1 MNEPKR
7 QPKPPRRGRGG
18 GRNGLR
24 LSGGARA
31 VVGGLAAL
39 PLLGLTV
46 ASGVYSVSVYHLLRA
61 HLVPIAESELT
72 RQFKHEV
79 RIGQADFSRRGAL
92 VLTDIAVSNK
102 ATFQAGHGESVLTA
116 RRLTV
121 DYSLHDLL
129 FDSGNAAHAIGDI
142 TVDQPSLLIE
152 RLSKTQFNF
161 SDLIQKKSPKPQKLF
176 QGRLIV
182 HGGLLRFRDY
192 LAPAGVG
199 TRPALN
205 TLAGVEA
212 TVDFGAVRNVY
223 FVAQGRGDGRRLAT
237 LHLDGA
243 ASREVA
249 GRFRGHVA
257 ATDADAAYWTAYF
270 ADTRKTPQVRI
281 VAGRLDADVVLSALN
296 KSKPPGVPLDLAGS
310 VAVRGVGLDLT
321 DPRLRRLPLRALTG
335 TASFTGAGVSL
346 NARAL
351 LAGQPL
357 TASGTVF
364 DFVHPQ
370 VALALASPR
379 LDALRLARAVP
390 GVSLPPGLSAG
401 MLAVS
406 ARVTGAVA
414 APTVT
419 ANVSAPALGY
429 GGNRVTSL
437 LLSAVYAGKILS
449 VPAASF
455 RINGAGRA
463 SVRATLDLSR
473 AKPAV
478 LLAGDVRDVDLAAL
492 RLPPSA
498 ATQGLNLG
506 GLADAQFLVDNA
518 GRPLSVV
525 ADVSGRGLR
534 ARQTTLQTASG
545 RVSWTQGGPVTVT
558 RLTARSPSGVL
569 VVSGMAPVGAGRW
582 NLTVRAVGLDLGGL
596 LRPYSKLALGGRAAF
611 DGTVTGP
618 ARSPQ
623 VSGGVRLAA
632 PRYGRYSADL
642 VTGHV
647 TASRDGVR
655 LQDVVARRFPT
666 AIAIDG
672 SVTQLATQN
681 PALDLRVALSQGDVA
696 DFLRLAEQASA
707 PSPKTAK
714 RLAASLPNLTGVA
727 QGAFRVSGRVK
738 SPVVSGHAL
747 VMDATVGDYRVDRA
761 AADLSFQN
769 NTLHIAN
776 ARIASGAATLTA
788 SGSLIPSGAVSAA
801 FTASGLDLTRFHALL
816 DPYADVTGTVSLSGS
831 FAGTPQAPRVV
842 LKALDVPDLVVN
854 RQTFAP
860 FTLAGRYADGV
871 LTQTGGPLRLVVRV
885 PSDYAA
891 EKGRTVEYDL
901 SALRLS
907 LPAPGHP
914 NRAGT
919 ISAQGAIPE
928 VSPESLSHVF
938 ATVRATP
945 WARTAT
951 GKAFLA
957 RLAALPQPISGTFAL
972 PRVVVSGTLA
982 APQVRAD
989 LSAQSLVL
997 GETRVAGLRAALD
1010 VQGGARPGGSVQA
1023 SATDLLAGGVP
1034 VGVLTADASY
1044 ESRPVGGKLHRVVTV
1059 RQLRATSARAFL
1071 NLTTTADLDGD
1082 AVADLDASNVPL
1094 ALLETAVPSAAPI
1107 LRALP
1112 REISDLSLDA
1122 SGPIRATKPGGPL
1135 HVPNL
1140 VGSISLSNP
1149 ETPPAPPPPPT
1160 DSGKGKK
1167 GKKSK
1172 KSDKKAPD
1180 APDGIAPDLAA
1191 PVYALDRIRSGTIT
1205 LASASP
1211 DAPKVLTV
1219 TDLAAFKGGRVV
1231 ATLSGTL
1238 PVFLPGTERALLP
1251 DQDLHASLLVQ
1262 DLSALAAFAPGALDP
1277 KKTGG
1282 QLKVSASYGSGQVS
1296 GLVTLLDGSVGA
1308 VGFDTAVNK
1317 INGVVVVGGNRATV
1331 QSLAGRS
1338 SKGGGFALS
1347 GGVALD
1353 GDNRV
1358 DLHFSAKDLTV
1369 DENSRQSALFQ
1380 KFGSGLKAKIN
1391 GMLAA
1396 VGPLLTP
1403 RVSTPAGQPVVIS
1416 DAVGTLP
1423 AAATAAAAPGKASAF
1438 NPSFDVAIQVGGGR
1452 KKTASVRSALLRAD
1466 AGGRVRIGGRL
1477 SAPTVDASL
1486 AVASG
1491 QFTLPPATLLKI
1503 VKPANG
1509 DQNSVHATYPVEGP
1523 DGLPTLETR
1532 VDLTAQANVSPTQA
1546 TLAQGR
1552 SLAQDAS
1559 TGTGGIGEQA
1569 PQSRA
1574 GAAGGGGFGQTR
1586 QHYTI
1591 TAHIVGVLNSPDDLK
1606 LDLTSSPPGLNRTQM
1621 LAALVPVGSLV
1632 AGGGGADALE
1642 SQLKNAVASLAV
1654 PSLLSPLTDAVGGA
1668 LGVVLDVSYQ
1678 PDLSFV
1684 TVTKQIGPRLD
1695 VTFSRS
1701 FGARGSVDATLLPPQ
1716 YTLKLGYDFTSR
1728 LRLGVATDDQKNDT
1742 VTLESVLKF

>member
-7 QPKPPRRGRGG
+7 QPKPQRGRGRTG
-18 GRNGLR
+18 PR

-39 PLLGLTV
+39 PLLGLAA
-46 ASGVYSVSVYHLLRA
+46 ASGVYFVSVYHVLRA

-102 ATFQAGHGESVLTA
+102 ATFAQGHGEAVLTA

-121 DYSLHDLL
+121 AYSLHDLL
-129 FDSGNAAHAIGDI
+129 FDSGNAAHAIGDV
-142 TVDQPSLLIE
+142 TVDQPVVLVE
-152 RLSKTQFNF
+152 RLSKTQYNF
-161 SDLIQKKSPKPQKLF
+161 SDLIQKKSATPQKPF
-176 QGRLIV
+176 QGRLLV

-192 LAPAGVG
+192 LAPAGLS

-281 VAGRLDADVVLSALN
+281 VAGRADADVVLSALN

-351 LAGQPL
+351 LAGQPV

-419 ANVSAPALGY
+419 ASVSAPALGY

-463 SVRATLDLSR
+463 SVRATVDLSR

-478 LLAGDVRDVDLAAL
+478 LLAGDVRGVDLAAL

-525 ADVSGRGLR
+525 ADVSGRGLH
-534 ARQTTLQTASG
+534 AKQTTLQTASG

-558 RLTARSPSGVL
+558 RLTGRNADGAL
-569 VVSGMAPVGAGRW
+569 AVSGTAPVGAGRW
-582 NLTVRAVGLDLGGL
+582 NLTVRAAGLDLGGL
-596 LRPYSKLALGGRAAF
+596 LRPYSKLALAGRAAF

-618 ARSPQ
+618 AQSPQ

-696 DFLRLAEQASA
+696 DFLKLAEQASA
-707 PSPKTAK
+707 PSPKTTQ
-714 RLAASLPNLTGVA
+714 RLAASLPNLSGVA
-727 QGAFRVSGRVK
+727 QGTFQISGRVK

-747 VMDATVGDYRVDRA
+747 VTDATVGEYRLDRA

-769 NTLHIAN
+769 NTLRIAN
-776 ARIASGAATLTA
+776 ARITSGAATLTA
-788 SGSLIPSGAVSAA
+788 SGSLAQSGAVAAA
-801 FTASGLDLTRFHALL
+801 FAASGLDLTRFHALF
-816 DPYADVTGTVSLSGS
+816 DPYADVTGTVALSGS
-831 FAGTPQAPRVV
+831 FSGTPQAPRVV

-901 SALRLS
+901 SALRLA
-907 LPAPGHP
+907 LPTPADPR
-914 NRAGT
+914 RAGT
-919 ISAQGAIPE
+919 ISAEAAIPE
-928 VSPESLSHVF
+928 IAPESLSHVF

-945 WARTAT
+945 WARTAA

-972 PRVVVSGTLA
+972 PRVLVSGTLA

-997 GETRVAGLRAALD
+997 GETRVAGLRASLD
-1010 VQGGARPGGSVQA
+1010 VRGGARPGGSVQA

-1034 VGVLTADASY
+1034 VGALTADASY
-1044 ESRPVGGKLHRVVTV
+1044 ESRLVAGKLHRVVTV
-1059 RQLRATSARAFL
+1059 RQFRATSARAFL

-1082 AVADLDASNVPL
+1082 AVGDLDASNIPL
-1094 ALLETAVPSAAPI
+1094 ALLETAVPSAAPL

-1112 REISDLSLDA
+1112 REISDLSVDA
-1122 SGPIRATKPGGPL
+1122 SGPIRATTPGGPL

-1149 ETPPAPPPPPT
+1149 EAPPAPPPTLADGGQT
-1160 DSGKGKK
+1160 DKKTKK
-1167 GKKSK
+1167 GKKSR
-1172 KSDKKAPD
+1172 KSDKKGPDVPAAAPD
-1180 APDGIAPDLAA
+1180 ASS
-1191 PVYALDRIRSGTIT
+1191 VYALDRIRSGTIT

-1238 PVFLPGTERALLP
+1238 PVFLPGTDKSLLP

-1282 QLKVSASYGSGQVS
+1282 QLKVSASYGGGQVS

-1308 VGFDTAVNK
+1308 SGFDTSVNK
-1317 INGVVVVGGNRATV
+1317 INGVVVVGGNRASI
-1331 QSLAGRS
+1331 QSLTGRS

-1353 GDNRV
+1353 GGNPI

-1369 DENSRQSALFQ
+1369 DENSRQSTLFQ
-1380 KFGSGLKAKIN
+1380 KFGSGLRAKVN

-1403 RVSTPAGQPVVIS
+1403 RISTPAGQPVVVS

-1423 AAATAAAAPGKASAF
+1423 SGTAAPAAPGRPSAF

-1466 AGGRVRIGGRL
+1466 AGGRVQIGGRL
-1477 SAPTVDASL
+1477 SAPTVEASL
-1486 AVASG
+1486 AVG
-1491 QFTLPPATLLKI
+1491 
-1503 VKPANG
+1503 
-1509 DQNSVHATYPVEGP
+1509 
-1523 DGLPTLETR
+1523 
-1532 VDLTAQANVSPTQA
+1532 
-1546 TLAQGR
+1546 GR
-1552 SLAQDAS
+1552 
-1559 TGTGGIGEQA
+1559 
-1569 PQSRA
+1569 P
-1574 GAAGGGGFGQTR
+1574 
-1586 QHYTI
+1586 
-1591 TAHIVGVLNSPDDLK
+1591 
-1606 LDLTSSPPGLNRTQM
+1606 
-1621 LAALVPVGSLV
+1621 
-1632 AGGGGADALE
+1632 
-1642 SQLKNAVASLAV
+1642 
-1654 PSLLSPLTDAVGGA
+1654 
-1668 LGVVLDVSYQ
+1668 
-1678 PDLSFV
+1678 
-1684 TVTKQIGPRLD
+1684 
-1695 VTFSRS
+1695 
-1701 FGARGSVDATLLPPQ
+1701 
-1716 YTLKLGYDFTSR
+1716 
-1728 LRLGVATDDQKNDT
+1728 
-1742 VTLESVLKF
+1742 